1 MKLIETVTV
10 GAGGTSSISFSS
22 IPQTYTDLKLI
33 FSLRS
38 TANFDV
44 DIVRIAVNSDSS
56 SYIFRNLVNE
66 GGTVRSYTQSAYG
79 SNNFMGYINGNFGT
93 SSVFGNGECYF
104 ADYTNSTANKIISHD
119 TVQEN
124 NGTAGWHWLGASL
137 FQSNSAISSLTL
149 SPPAGT
155 FLQYSSASLY
165 GILKGSGGATAA

>member
-1 MKLIETVTV
+1 MKLIQTVTV
-10 GAGGTSSISFSS
+10 GSGGAASISFTS

-44 DIVRIAVNSDSS
+44 DIVRIAINSDSS

-66 GGTVRSYTQSAYG
+66 GGTARSYTQSAYG
-79 SNNFMGYINGNFGT
+79 SNNFMGYINGNLGT

-104 ADYTNSTANKIISHD
+104 ANYTNSTANKIISHD

-137 FQSNSAISSLTL
+137 FQSNSAISSLVL
-149 SPPAGT
+149 SVNSST
-155 FLQYSSASLY
+155 IMQYSTASLY
-165 GILKGSGGATAA
+165 GIKNS